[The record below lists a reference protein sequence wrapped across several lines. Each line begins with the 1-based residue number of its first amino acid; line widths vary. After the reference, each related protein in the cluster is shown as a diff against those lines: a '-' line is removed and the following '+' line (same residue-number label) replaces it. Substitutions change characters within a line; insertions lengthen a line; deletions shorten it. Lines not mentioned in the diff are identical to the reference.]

1 MHNIINVV
9 GLDADYVSSPYNC
22 TKLALPLLDAG
33 IKQFSS
39 GRPSRSSRQQRAKR
53 AHTESNPALSC
64 FCRPAG
70 REDDEVY
77 AINVTTKQLVKT
89 FTEVD
94 GRKLVSVKHHAFV
107 GGLEEM
113 GGPQDRD
120 SASAFASEST
130 STVSNA
136 FATERAG
143 DDDILP
149 GYDLCCPQLLR
160 DKVVHM
166 GNVPR
171 SFLPGPVAFKR
182 G

>member
-1 MHNIINVV
+1 MS
-9 GLDADYVSSPYNC
+9 L
-22 TKLALPLLDAG
+22 
-33 IKQFSS
+33 
-39 GRPSRSSRQQRAKR
+39 
-53 AHTESNPALSC
+53 
-64 FCRPAG
+64 
-70 REDDEVY
+70 
-77 AINVTTKQLVKT
+77 
-89 FTEVD
+89 
-94 GRKLVSVKHHAFV
+94 KHHAFV

-130 STVSNA
+130 STMSND
-136 FATERAG
+136 FATEPPG